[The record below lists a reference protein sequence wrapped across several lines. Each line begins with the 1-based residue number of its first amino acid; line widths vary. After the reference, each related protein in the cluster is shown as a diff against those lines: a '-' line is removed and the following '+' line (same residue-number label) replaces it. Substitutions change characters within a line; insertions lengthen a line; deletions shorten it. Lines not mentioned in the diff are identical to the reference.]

1 MKIREKL
8 HRCIPKQSGPLSYIW
23 SVSLIFLAS
32 CQNQKSQKI
41 SDNQDTTINVLKDCK
56 VTSIDDYPSAS
67 GIVSVDSTIYII
79 GDDANEILI
88 FSNKRMRVPFP
99 GFHPLNKK
107 GRVNKK
113 DKLDFE
119 ALLHLSSDSI
129 IWGWGSG
136 SKYPNRYV
144 HMTYDLRTNNVQ
156 FNSMTH
162 SYRKLQKDAKIPPK
176 KWNIE
181 GVLSI
186 GNNLILINRET
197 NSLLLYSLAD
207 WKTYFKDSSTS
218 IPRLNNIIDLDS
230 LMPSIQGVKSTL
242 SGGEYW
248 KSKNGILLS
257 ASVEDDEGIVED
269 GAILGSFL
277 CFIPLTDS
285 TLQFINPLDFNSSKF
300 MRLGITHQENPVKL
314 EGISINPQ
322 DEIFGVVDN
331 DDGSSLL
338 INFSTKE
345 IEIIIK

>member
-8 HRCIPKQSGPLSYIW
+8 HRLISKF
-23 SVSLIFLAS
+23 SVLHSLIWVISVMFCVS
-32 CQNQKSQKI
+32 CQNQKTLNA
-41 SDNQDTTINVLKDCK
+41 SDKNDKAVNCLKDCK
-56 VTSIDDYPSAS
+56 VTPINDYPSAS
-67 GIVSVDSTIYII
+67 GIVTVDSTIYII
-79 GDDANEILI
+79 GDDANELLI
-88 FSNKRMRVPFP
+88 FSEKRVRIPFP
-99 GFHPLNKK
+99 GFYPLNKK
-107 GRVNKK
+107 GRVFKK

-119 ALLHLSSDSI
+119 ALLHLKSDSI

-144 HMTYDLRTNNVQ
+144 QMTYDLRTNKVK

-162 SYRKLQKDAKIPPK
+162 TYRRLQKDAKIAPK

-181 GVLSI
+181 GALTVD
-186 GNNLILINRET
+186 NNLILINRET
-197 NSLLLYSLAD
+197 NSLLFYSLSD
-207 WKTYFKDSSTS
+207 WKTYFKDSSTEV
-218 IPRLNNIIDLDS
+218 PRLKNIIYLDS

-242 SGGEYW
+242 SGGDYW

-257 ASVEDDEGIVED
+257 ASVEDDEGIIDD

-277 CFIPLTDS
+277 CFIPLADS
-285 TLQFINPLDFNSSKF
+285 SNQTLNPLDINLSKF
-300 MRLGITHQENPVKL
+300 MKMEVKYKENPIKL
-314 EGISINPQ
+314 EGVSINPK

-345 IEIIIK
+345 IETIIK